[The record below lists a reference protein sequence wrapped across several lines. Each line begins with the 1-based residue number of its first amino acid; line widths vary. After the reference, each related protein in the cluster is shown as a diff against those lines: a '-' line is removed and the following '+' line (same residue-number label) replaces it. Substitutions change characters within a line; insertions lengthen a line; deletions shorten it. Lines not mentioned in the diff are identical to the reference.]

1 MYLFSTQVEETE
13 KTMASSVIYLASSR
27 ILLLAGRANL
37 ARISKH
43 DNAKCSQDLSCS
55 LTVHSIHPLGQNP
68 LESFQVF

>member
-1 MYLFSTQVEETE
+1 MYLFSTQVVETE
-13 KTMASSVIYLASSR
+13 KIMTINSIYLAS
-27 ILLLAGRANL
+27 ILLLAGRAVL

-43 DNAKCSQDLSCS
+43 GNTKCSQDLSCS